1 MEILRASASGQISE
15 SFLITDYRPLI
26 PESDRS
32 PLHDVRQRAP
42 GQVMPVRRIKFLNER
57 VWLRRVSVKTFF
69 GQSVRLRTCSLG
81 QACVGKSARLEVWWS
96 QTGSNRRP
104 PACKAG
110 ALPTELWP
118 RQDQI
123 SVIGDHNSLVTG

>member
-1 MEILRASASGQISE
+1 MEILRASASRQISE

-32 PLHDVRQRAP
+32 PLHDVRQR
-42 GQVMPVRRIKFLNER
+42 VRSATNRERARTNFSTNELGTER
-57 VWLRRVSVKTFF
+57 LKLRRQPS
-69 GQSVRLRTCSLG
+69 
-81 QACVGKSARLEVWWS
+81 RLEVWWS

-118 RQDQI
+118 HQQ
-123 SVIGDHNSLVTG
+123 SVSAIGNLITGLITD